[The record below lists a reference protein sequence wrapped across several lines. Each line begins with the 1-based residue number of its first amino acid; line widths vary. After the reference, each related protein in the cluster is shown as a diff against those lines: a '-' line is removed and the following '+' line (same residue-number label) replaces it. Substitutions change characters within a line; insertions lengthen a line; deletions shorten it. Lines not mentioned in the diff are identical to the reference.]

1 MSVVVTGRTDR
12 PVTENADVDEELLSI
27 GAFAA
32 RSRLSAKALRL
43 YDRLGLLAPAR
54 VDADTGYRYYRAGQ
68 VERARLVALLRQ
80 LDMPLARIAEVVDAG
95 DGAAQAARLDAYWA
109 EVEARH
115 AARRTLADH
124 LRGRLSG
131 RSLEMYGKFTV
142 ETVDVPE
149 QVVLTESRHILADEL
164 PAWIGAS
171 LGRLEEGARACGGVT
186 GSPFV
191 VYHSEVSVE
200 SDGPAEACVPV
211 ADEAAARAWAAE
223 RGRARG
229 TTVRVEPA
237 MRLAG
242 TRITKA
248 QVAHP
253 QILSAFEAVEAW
265 MRERGLTYAGPC
277 REIYFADWDAA
288 GPSGPGVRR
297 RLPGRG
303 GAGDR
308 GLTTDRATRRA
319 PDTVVCGRSRGL
331 PRPVCR
337 LPVERAG
344 APGGREPALS
354 ARTADSSRGPVG
366 GAACAGGRRGYLTE
380 VTKALH
386 ASAGNASFG
395 PSGILVSPSS
405 SASSVVDLTITHAP
419 LLLV

>member
-1 MSVVVTGRTDR
+1 M
-12 PVTENADVDEELLSI
+12 TENVDVDEELLSI

-54 VDADTGYRYYRAGQ
+54 VDADTGYRYYRTGQ
-68 VERARLVALLRQ
+68 VEQARLVALLRQ

-95 DGAAQAARLDAYWA
+95 DGAAQARRLDAYWA
-109 EVEARH
+109 DVEARH
-115 AARRTLADH
+115 ASQRTLADY

-131 RSLEMYGKFTV
+131 RSLAMYGKFTV

-149 QVVLTESRHILADEL
+149 QVVITESRHILADEL

-171 LGRLEEGARACGGVT
+171 LGRLEEGARACGGVA

-211 ADEAAARAWAAE
+211 ADGAAARAWAAE

-229 TTVRVEPA
+229 TAVRVEPA
-237 MRLAG
+237 MRLAR

-253 QILSAFEAVEAW
+253 QILAAFEAVEAW
-265 MRERGLTYAGPC
+265 MREQGLTYAGPC

-288 GPSGPGVRR
+288 GPQDPVCDVAF
-297 RLPGRG
+297 PV
-303 GAGDR
+303 AEV
-308 GLTTDRATRRA
+308 RAT
-319 PDTVVCGRSRGL
+319 
-331 PRPVCR
+331 
-337 LPVERAG
+337 AG
-344 APGGREPALS
+344 
-354 ARTADSSRGPVG
+354 
-366 GAACAGGRRGYLTE
+366 
-380 VTKALH
+380 
-386 ASAGNASFG
+386 
-395 PSGILVSPSS
+395 
-405 SASSVVDLTITHAP
+405 
-419 LLLV
+419 